1 MKPRLHRVYCD
12 TSVFGGVYDAEF
24 SEASV
29 KFLNMVREG
38 IFDLVISP
46 LVRREIMDPLT
57 PRIVVKEFND
67 MLHYGT
73 LIEVTRE
80 ALSLQMAYIDE
91 CILSQKWENDAL
103 HVALASVSQCDMI
116 VSWNFKHIVNFR
128 KISLYNAVNI
138 LMGFPQIQIYSP
150 LEVIENEE

>member
-1 MKPRLHRVYCD
+1 
-12 TSVFGGVYDAEF
+12 
-24 SEASV
+24 
-29 KFLNMVREG
+29 MVREG

>member
-1 MKPRLHRVYCD
+1 VKPRLHRVYCD